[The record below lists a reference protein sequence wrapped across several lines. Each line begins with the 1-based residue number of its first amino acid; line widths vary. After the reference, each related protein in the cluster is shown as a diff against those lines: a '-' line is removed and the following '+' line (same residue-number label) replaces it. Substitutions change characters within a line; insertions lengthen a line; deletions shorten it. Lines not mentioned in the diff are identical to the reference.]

1 MSTVTEKELKVLSD
15 IIYTAYTDI
24 LSSEAW
30 SEIFSLIT
38 RIVPLDAA
46 SAAFFDAETGSP
58 GKCIIRNADPS
69 FYRQY
74 QEYYYAKD
82 LASQRA
88 LARNIRVWRPTDVV
102 QKRIWENSEIYT
114 DFLAPRKFYHAV
126 SVMLGT
132 EREMPAQFWMVRTT
146 PRRGFTDEDV
156 RILEFLRPHFAS
168 ALHRAKLLEDVTR
181 VKAAF
186 ETGLDHFG
194 RPIFLFDG
202 SPRLIYMNQA
212 AREVCECSGVNA
224 DEALASIC
232 GAVSELMGKGDHAP
246 GGFENPTTAVKCD
259 LGNRTYML
267 EASSVLLPNSFQYWV
282 VMATDMTDFLG
293 IAVRRAVLHRG
304 LSSREGEICIMLVG
318 GLSNREIAEKL
329 FLSEFTVKD
338 HVKNIFEKLKISS
351 RSEVAPRLLG
361 L

>member
-15 IIYTAYTDI
+15 IIHTAYTDI

-30 SEIFSLIT
+30 PEIFSLIA

-58 GKCIIRNADPS
+58 GKCIIQNADPG

-82 LASQRA
+82 LPSQQA
-88 LARNIRVWRPTDVV
+88 LARNIHVWRPTDIV

-114 DFLAPRKFYHAV
+114 DLLAPRRFYHAI
-126 SVMLGT
+126 SVTLGT
-132 EREMPAQFWMVRTT
+132 GREIPAQFWMVRTT
-146 PRRGFTDEDV
+146 PRHGFTDEDV
-156 RILEFLRPHFAS
+156 QVLEFLWPHLTS
-168 ALHRAKLLEDVTR
+168 ALCRAKLLEDTTR

-194 RPIFLFDG
+194 RPIFLFDDCL
-202 SPRLIYMNQA
+202 RLIYMNQA
-212 AREVCECSGVNA
+212 AKDICEGGGVRT

-232 GAVSELMGKGDHAP
+232 GAVSELIGKEDHTP
-246 GGFENPTTAVKCD
+246 DGLENPTAVKCD

-267 EASSVLLPNSFQYWV
+267 EASSVLLPNSSRYWV
-282 VMATDMTDFLG
+282 VMATDMTDFLSV
-293 IAVRRAVLHRG
+293 AVRRAVLQHG
-304 LSSREGEICIMLVG
+304 LSSREGEICTMLVG
-318 GLSNREIAEKL
+318 GLSNRGIAGKL

-338 HVKNIFEKLKISS
+338 HVKNIFEKLEISS
-351 RSEVAPRLLG
+351 RSEVAARLLG